1 MKINIDEIK
10 IIDRK
15 RNAGDITQL
24 SASINEIGLLQ
35 PITVT
40 SDFRLIAGLHRLT
53 ACKHLGWQ
61 EIEVNV
67 VDYDSEILSELAEID
82 ENLIRNE
89 LTQFDKSIQTSRRK
103 EIYEILHPQTK
114 HGKQENRGNQH
125 TVKNVETSIKGN
137 SPENKDE
144 SFVEQTAKATNQAKS
159 TIAGNA
165 RIGKILKPL
174 QDLITGS
181 KFEDNK
187 KELDELVKIADDK
200 KGEGIEVA
208 KEVLNIALN
217 NKKYK
222 ITDAYKHYKKN
233 IEQIKIQEL
242 RKITKNI
249 ELEPLQIKE
258 GEWFNLGK
266 HKIYCGSNTDDNFIN
281 NLPNCAFAFAD
292 PPYNANVDEWD
303 TGFIWNQDYLQDFAK
318 VVAVTPGGWQANK
331 LYQDSNMNYIWELA
345 CWIKNGMTHGKC
357 GYSNWIKIAIFA
369 HDINKPKISQ
379 DFKEIT
385 IKTSETTET
394 AHKGRKPYPLMEWL
408 IDLFTDVEDTVLDP
422 FLGSGTTLLQCEK
435 MGRICYGAEMNI
447 QYCIDIVERFNN
459 LKKQINE

>member
-53 ACKHLGWQ
+53 ACKNLGWK

-114 HGKQENRGNQH
+114 HGGDRKSSPKVEDLI
-125 TVKNVETSIKGN
+125 KNKT
-137 SPENKDE
+137 E
-144 SFVEQTAKATNQAKS
+144 SFVEQTAKATNQS
-159 TIAGNA
+159 RQNVE
-165 RIGKILKPL
+165 RNSRRGKVLKPL
-174 QDLITGS
+174 QELITGS
-181 KFEDNK
+181 RFEDNG

-233 IEQIKIQEL
+233 IEQIKIEEL

-249 ELEPLQIKE
+249 ELEPLEIKE

-266 HKIYCGSNTDDNFIN
+266 HKIYCGSNTDDNFIK
-281 NLPNCAFAFAD
+281 NLPNCSFAFAD

-379 DFKEIT
+379 DFKDIT
-385 IKTSETTET
+385 IKTSETIET

>member
-15 RNAGDITQL
+15 RNAGNITQL

-103 EIYEILHPQTK
+103 EIYEILHPHTIN
-114 HGKQENRGNQH
+114 GKQANRGNQH
-125 TVKNVETSIKGN
+125 TVNNVEVRQVGEAA
-137 SPENKDE
+137 ENKTE
-144 SFVEQTAKATNQAKS
+144 NFVQQTAKATNES
-159 TIAGNA
+159 TRNIERNSK
-165 RIGKILKPL
+165 RGKVLKPL

-181 KFEDNK
+181 RFEDNG
-187 KELDELVKIADDK
+187 KELDELVKIADEK

-233 IEQIKIQEL
+233 I
-242 RKITKNI
+242 
-249 ELEPLQIKE
+249 
-258 GEWFNLGK
+258 
-266 HKIYCGSNTDDNFIN
+266 
-281 NLPNCAFAFAD
+281 
-292 PPYNANVDEWD
+292 
-303 TGFIWNQDYLQDFAK
+303 
-318 VVAVTPGGWQANK
+318 
-331 LYQDSNMNYIWELA
+331 
-345 CWIKNGMTHGKC
+345 
-357 GYSNWIKIAIFA
+357 
-369 HDINKPKISQ
+369 
-379 DFKEIT
+379 
-385 IKTSETTET
+385 
-394 AHKGRKPYPLMEWL
+394 
-408 IDLFTDVEDTVLDP
+408 
-422 FLGSGTTLLQCEK
+422 
-435 MGRICYGAEMNI
+435 
-447 QYCIDIVERFNN
+447 
-459 LKKQINE
+459 